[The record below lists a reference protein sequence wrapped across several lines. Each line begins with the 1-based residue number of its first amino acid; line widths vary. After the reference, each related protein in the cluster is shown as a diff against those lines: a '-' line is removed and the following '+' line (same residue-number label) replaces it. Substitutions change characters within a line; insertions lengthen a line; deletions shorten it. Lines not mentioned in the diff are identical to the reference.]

1 MVTPFA
7 GLNVASSALIAQLN
21 SAFRYFTN
29 LSAAPGVPL
38 RFIWLASMSDLRI
51 FLNGSSPTL
60 TQ

>member
-7 GLNVASSALIAQLN
+7 GLKVASSALMAQLK
-21 SAFRYFTN
+21 SALRYFTN

-60 TQ
+60 LQ